1 MQRPALLMLV
11 ILAGCATRPTPPS
24 APARETGKLVRLSV
38 VPSGTPKAAILSPRG
53 TACQTND
60 RMPNAAGGSLR
71 STARIPR
78 SESAGTPVPM
88 PNACPVTARVG
99 ANATVV
105 TYQADSASAAP
116 QPPR

>member
-38 VPSGTPKAAILSPRG
+38 LPSGTPKVAIISSRER
-53 TACQTND
+53 ACQTND
-60 RMPNAAGGSLR
+60 RMPNAAGGSLP

-88 PNACPVTARVG
+88 PNACPVIAWVG
-99 ANATVV
+99 ANPTVV
-105 TYQADSASAAP
+105 TYAADSATAAP